1 MKTKKNW
8 TLIFSFASLIC
19 LNGMTNASAETDPI
33 KLAWS
38 VTVHKSQGLTFD
50 KAVIDVG
57 QAFASGQVYVA
68 LSRLRNLEGL
78 TLGTRINPGIINND
92 PDVVSFT
99 RSAVE
104 IQQPLEALLKMHQ
117 KTYVQKLLIKTFD
130 FKEILQTIEAFVKT
144 QDSSFEFDDPE
155 MQVAVHKVY
164 EGIEVESENSHA
176 FQRQLLSLLQQEDY
190 NKLLERLEKGSAYYS
205 RLMEQSLKAL
215 FVHAAEVELFPRTK
229 KYLESLSEI
238 ELLVFKKFEEI
249 KRVVT
254 LIPAIKNGEEIG
266 RMENISSELA
276 KLRLEL
282 ISEAKDAARTNEKF
296 SKSKSGKKKKEKGE
310 PKIKLSKGE
319 TYDITYEMSESGS
332 SVAEITKERGLAEST
347 IRGHLAKS
355 IALGKVDIHQHLD
368 KAKIKE
374 IGDLIKLKNG
384 DLAAIRQEYPVKY
397 DYGTLKMAAAY
408 LEKSE

>member
-368 KAKIKE
+368 KAKTKE